1 MKNIL
6 ITGITGQDGL
16 FLSKLLLEN
25 TDFNIF
31 GITRKKSSKQFFEN
45 LKLIEIDNF
54 SRLNVLN
61 CNLNSSY
68 EVKKLLVE
76 LNPTQIYNLTG
87 PSSVYQSLI
96 DNNQTKN
103 EIINIFNNLVFTLLE
118 RDIKPDFF
126 QASSS
131 EMFGPNNSEILDENS
146 NFIPNSPYAEAKL
159 DIHQNISQFANQ
171 HNWNIKSGIMFNH
184 ESEFRDRNYLFNK
197 IISSAYQIYNG
208 NLNIVKIG
216 SLEYSRDWTFAGDMM
231 SAAYQIINYGSK
243 ESYVIGSGKSHTIKY
258 LIENVFEFFGLNW
271 EQFIEVDEG
280 LLRKNDPKE
289 IVCNPSRIQNEL
301 NWKPEMTFE
310 DLVYRCV
317 TKFCDKF

>member
-197 IISSAYQIYNG
+197 IISSAYQIYIG
-208 NLNIVKIG
+208 SLNILKIG

-317 TKFCDKF
+317 TKFCDNF

>member
-31 GITRKKSSKQFFEN
+31 GISRKKSPKKFFEN
-45 LKLIEIDNF
+45 LKLIGIDNI
-54 SRLNVLN
+54 SRLNVVN
-61 CNLNSSY
+61 CNLNNSY

-76 LNPTQIYNLTG
+76 TNPTQIFNLTG
-87 PSSVYQSLI
+87 PSSVYQSLL

-103 EIINIFNNLVFTLLE
+103 EIINIFNNLISTLLE
-118 RDIKPDFF
+118 IDIKPDFF

-131 EMFGPNNSEILDENS
+131 EMFGPNNSETLDENS

-159 DIHQNISQFANQ
+159 INHQIISQLANE

-197 IISSAYQIYNG
+197 IISSAYQIYIG
-208 NLNIVKIG
+208 SLNILKIG

-231 SAAYQIINYGSK
+231 SAAYQIINFGSK

-271 EQFIEVDEG
+271 EQFIEVDES

-317 TKFCDKF
+317 TKFCDNF

>member
-31 GITRKKSSKQFFEN
+31 GISREKSPKKFFEN
-45 LKLIEIDNF
+45 LKLIGIDNI
-54 SRLNVLN
+54 SRLNVVN
-61 CNLNSSY
+61 CNLNNSY

-76 LNPTQIYNLTG
+76 TNPTQIFNLTG
-87 PSSVYQSLI
+87 PSSVYQSLL

-103 EIINIFNNLVFTLLE
+103 EIINIFNNLISTLLE
-118 RDIKPDFF
+118 IDIKPDFF

-131 EMFGPNNSEILDENS
+131 EMFGPNNSETLDENS

-159 DIHQNISQFANQ
+159 INHQIISQLVNE

-197 IISSAYQIYNG
+197 IISSAYQIYIG
-208 NLNIVKIG
+208 SLNILKIG

-231 SAAYQIINYGSK
+231 SAAYQIINFGSK

-317 TKFCDKF
+317 TKFCDNF